1 MKLKCKICGFKCH
14 DLEEHVVKVHGL
26 TASVYR
32 TRYDHWVDGSGR
44 LISDWLMRQ
53 RGLSGTTTATT
64 TQDEQVVNPDLFL
77 PDLKLEKQLVKCIE
91 TDYVMMVGPTG
102 CGKTS
107 EAWRVA
113 ERAGVKLN
121 YTKFHDEMMV
131 SDLMGHP
138 IITPEKMIGFSYGI
152 LPRSM
157 NPKMCGVTEYE
168 ESWLLV
174 DEIDAAPPR
183 VLFKLFGALEDHH
196 SVYIDETGELVTGT
210 PKFRIIATANT
221 KGDGDESGRF
231 IRQLF
236 DEAFVD
242 RWTILECNYTPH
254 EKRLLIEKVGMS
266 ESVALKMMEVVNLI
280 RTAVNNEEI
289 RMGIST
295 RRLLDWGRKILTFS
309 IKEGTKMSLIHRLNK
324 EDATTYNGI
333 LQRVMNI

>member
-1 MKLKCKICGFKCH
+1 
-14 DLEEHVVKVHGL
+14 
-26 TASVYR
+26 
-32 TRYDHWVDGSGR
+32 
-44 LISDWLMRQ
+44 MRQ
-53 RGLSGTTTATT
+53 RGLSGVTSSIEPT
-64 TQDEQVVNPDLFL
+64 TQDEKIVRPDLFL
-77 PDLKLEKQLVKCIE
+77 PDKTLEKQLITCMA

-113 ERAGVKLN
+113 EQAGVHLN
-121 YTKFHDEMMV
+121 YTKFHDEMQV

-157 NPKMCGVTEYE
+157 NPKMCGITEYE

-196 SVYIDETGELVTGT
+196 SVYIDETGELVKATT
-210 PKFRIIATANT
+210 KFRIIATANT

-242 RWTILECNYTPH
+242 RWTILECGYTPH
-254 EKRLLIEKVGMS
+254 EKRLLEEKVGVS
-266 ESVALKMMEVVNLI
+266 AEVAIKIMEVVNLV
-280 RTAVNNEEI
+280 RTAVDNEEI
-289 RMGIST
+289 RMGLST
-295 RRLLDWGRKILTFS
+295 RRILEWGRKIKSFS
-309 IKEGTKMSLIHRLNK
+309 VKEGTQIAIINRLNK
-324 EDATTYNGI
+324 EDASAYKGI
-333 LQRVMNI
+333 LQRVMSINI